1 MPVQHRRASL
11 YVSPCIYLVVSLKC
25 ILTTSM
31 RRRNG
36 RCTPKLQHKTPLSAP
51 LSPVI
56 WALIYVL
63 FWQRLTSFLAAS
75 LHACTLGENN
85 KSLGLPS
92 RRAPW
97 RVACVR
103 RSPPL
108 CAPPELKSLRTPYFP
123 LSIFSH
129 LSAPCQWLR
138 WQATLCPGA
147 GDRRVTPLL
156 CVRHVHVCQRLML
169 FTLMARHN
177 LHTALTYAFYKPQV
191 SHKTKDWIK
200 NKQFVLQILT
210 CRVYLDIQ
218 FIVQWQHLIFFFLLK
233 WILDSE

>member
-103 RSPPL
+103 RSSPL
-108 CAPPELKSLRTPYFP
+108 PCVP
-123 LSIFSH
+123 H
-129 LSAPCQWLR
+129 LSSNLYALLISPYPSSPTYPLPVSDCDDKRRCAQVLGTGESHPFCVCDMCMCARGSCCLLW
-138 WQATLCPGA
+138 WQGTICTQHSLMHSTSPKL
-147 GDRRVTPLL
+147 VTRP
-156 CVRHVHVCQRLML
+156 R
-169 FTLMARHN
+169 T
-177 LHTALTYAFYKPQV
+177 
-191 SHKTKDWIK
+191 
-200 NKQFVLQILT
+200 
-210 CRVYLDIQ
+210 
-218 FIVQWQHLIFFFLLK
+218 
-233 WILDSE
+233 E